1 MVKEIEVKYE
11 KQGKHFEIL
20 VNEKV
25 FDYLEGKS
33 GLEDCFI
40 VEEVFRDVKKG
51 DKASESDLNSVF
63 GTTDFKK
70 IAEIMIRDG
79 NIQIPTEYRRKKI
92 EEKRK
97 QIIEIITKN
106 SVDPRTKLPIPPQRI
121 ELAIEQIRVKIDPFK
136 SAEKQAEEIVKKL
149 ITVLPIKFEKVK
161 IAIKIPAIYIG
172 KAYSFIKKEAVIL
185 NEDYDS
191 EGNWIV
197 AVEIPGGYKVEFID
211 KLAKITKGEIQVKE
225 LK

>member
-1 MVKEIEVKYE
+1 VVKEIEVRYE

-20 VNEKV
+20 VNDKV
-25 FDYLEGKS
+25 FDYLEGK
-33 GLEDCFI
+33 GKIEDCFI

-51 DKASESDLNSVF
+51 DKASENDLNSVF
-63 GTTDFKK
+63 GTTNFKK
-70 IAEIMIRDG
+70 IAEIMIKEG

-92 EEKRK
+92 KEKRK
-97 QIIEIITKN
+97 QIISIISRN
-106 SVDPRTKLPIPPQRI
+106 SIDPRTKLPIPPQRI
-121 ELAIEQIRVKIDPFK
+121 ELAMEQVRVKIDPFK

-172 KAYSFIKKEAVIL
+172 KAYSFVKKEAVIL
-185 NEDYDS
+185 NEDYDV

-211 KLAKITKGEIQVKE
+211 KLAKITKGEIQVKD